1 MGSGIN
7 QEKYQIHINVLFA
20 DLYVIRDFHGFSIHR
35 LDLEKQGK
43 MNSIKCIQ

>member
-7 QEKYQIHINVLFA
+7 QEKYQI
-20 DLYVIRDFHGFSIHR
+20 IRDFHGFTIHR
-35 LDLEKQGK
+35 SDFEKQGK